1 MIKPRVCSN
10 ARGNIMYYKTK
21 QFAEKLG
28 VSPYTVRYYDKEGLL
43 PFVIR
48 DAHGY
53 RVFTDADINIF
64 TTVLCLKNTNMPLK
78 EIKTYIGLVKEG
90 AATVEQRRVMLI
102 EHQKTVI
109 QQQALIETSLIEIQN
124 KIDKYSSV
132 DAGKQIQSEMAFVN
146 NEKMMALQKYGL

>member
-1 MIKPRVCSN
+1 
-10 ARGNIMYYKTK
+10 
-21 QFAEKLG
+21 
-28 VSPYTVRYYDKEGLL
+28 
-43 PFVIR
+43 
-48 DAHGY
+48 
-53 RVFTDADINIF
+53 
-64 TTVLCLKNTNMPLK
+64 
-78 EIKTYIGLVKEG
+78 
-90 AATVEQRRVMLI
+90 MLI